1 MFCRPQ
7 NSIVRRREVSFS
19 TFSFRCR
26 WPTSISCCGTDGISA
41 LVTERNPVALTQHD
55 LCSFCCSCFLSESL
69 VFVKLVIGFRY
80 SIPDIEGFEN
90 RVQGRQKP
98 PFLLGEN
105 VSQLYCSSQLRWKK
119 RLLSCSLP
127 VFFSNLGEKTNS
139 FRIPGLKWFCRST
152 SLLFSSKRRGSTSV
166 LKNPSSSKY
175 VPMSVRLGAG
185 FPPQVQYYC
194 HFQSHRLCYMK

>member
-1 MFCRPQ
+1 MATQGNVLP
-7 NSIVRRREVSFS
+7 S
-19 TFSFRCR
+19 TEFNCSEKGSKFFYILF
-26 WPTSISCCGTDGISA
+26 PLPLANISISCCGTDGISA
-41 LVTERNPVALTQHD
+41 LVTARNPVARTQHD

-69 VFVKLVIGFRY
+69 AFVKLVIGFRY
-80 SIPDIEGFEN
+80 SIPDIEGLEN

-119 RLLSCSLP
+119 RLLSCSLS

-166 LKNPSSSKY
+166 LKNPSSGGSRERRERRAPVPRAVY
-175 VPMSVRLGAG
+175 VYTSWTT
-185 FPPQVQYYC
+185 
-194 HFQSHRLCYMK
+194 S